1 MKIKECRLCKNKKLT
16 FLFSLGNL
24 SFTGKFAK
32 NFKTIIPKKKVNL
45 LICNNCKLV
54 QLDQNFNPKY
64 LYGKDYGYRTGIN
77 FTMTN
82 HVKNIVNEAQKLSN
96 IKKNE
101 YVLDIASNDGTMLN
115 FYRKDLVKVGIDPIL
130 SKFQKFYKNIDYGVP
145 NFFSLSALKKKRL
158 DKKTLR
164 EPKTNP
170 QKRDRINWDRVDTI
184 LRNRYDKK
192 EIN

>member
-32 NFKTIIPKKKVNL
+32 NFKTKIPKKMVTL

-82 HVKNIVNEAQKLSN
+82 HVKNIAHEAQSLSEV
-96 IKKNE
+96 KKNE

-115 FYRKDLVKVGIDPIL
+115 FYNNNLVKVGIDPIL
-130 SKFQKFYKNIDYGVP
+130 SKFKKFYKDIDYSVP
-145 NFFSLSALKKKRL
+145 NFFSLNALKKK
-158 DKKTLR
+158 KIK
-164 EPKTNP
+164 
-170 QKRDRINWDRVDTI
+170 
-184 LRNRYDKK
+184 
-192 EIN
+192 